1 MAGNATATDMAA
13 AEQPQTTKAKTTDDM
28 DVKPNRPTLTRSLSD
43 PVLSSTGIA
52 SGAGTTLPE
61 EEQGTGQDDDQQEA
75 LPGYDP
81 IKLPAYDLDTVN
93 EASRPLAAEDDD
105 DDEDSPQST
114 VVATSPANEYESSGS
129 EDGEQGGTALD
140 QARNEVRPADLD
152 RIPTFPGGPA
162 SGTLVRSLV
171 DASVWYYVL

>member
-13 AEQPQTTKAKTTDDM
+13 AEQPQTTKAKTTDDL
-28 DVKPNRPTLTRSLSD
+28 DVQPNRPTLTRSLSD
-43 PVLSSTGIA
+43 PVRSSIGIA
-52 SGAGTTLPE
+52 PGAGTTLPE
-61 EEQGTGQDDDQQEA
+61 EEQGAGQDDDQQEA

-81 IKLPAYDLDTVN
+81 IKLPAYDLDALN
-93 EASRPLAAEDDD
+93 DASQAPAADDDD
-105 DDEDSPQST
+105 DDENSPRST
-114 VVATSPANEYESSGS
+114 IVPTSPANEYESSGS

-140 QARNEVRPADLD
+140 KARNEVAPADLD

-162 SGTLVRSLV
+162 SGTLVRSLI